1 MSSYVDVPGNFLGGL
16 SPIIRQ
22 HMSLVSY
29 SPTRNQGS
37 HACKKGRFD
46 PSKPRS
52 QGTAR
57 IPDQNLELP
66 STKRRIFTEVSLQ
79 CRTHDVS
86 VRFSLV
92 QIFLFNPC
100 ECRVVPLKSGVSL
113 YALNPTTRK
122 VTLLKGT
129 RAAKCILSFSLHT
142 PVIFIIIHLIA
153 SNSRT

>member
-1 MSSYVDVPGNFLGGL
+1 MSPL
-16 SPIIRQ
+16 
-22 HMSLVSY
+22 SY
-29 SPTRNQGS
+29 SHIRAQGS
-37 HACKKGRFD
+37 HSCEKGRFD

-52 QGTAR
+52 RGTAR

-66 STKRRIFTEVSLQ
+66 STTRRIFTEVSLQ

-86 VRFSLV
+86 VRFSLL

-122 VTLLKGT
+122 VTLLEGT
-129 RAAKCILSFSLHT
+129 RASFPSVSCHVHPLFSYIRLSGAFQSPRSIDRKL
-142 PVIFIIIHLIA
+142 
-153 SNSRT
+153 RYEY